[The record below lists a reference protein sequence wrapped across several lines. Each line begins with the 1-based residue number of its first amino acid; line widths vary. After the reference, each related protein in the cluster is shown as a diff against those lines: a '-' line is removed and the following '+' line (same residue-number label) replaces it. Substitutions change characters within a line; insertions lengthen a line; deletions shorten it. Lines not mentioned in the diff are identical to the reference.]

1 MVSNGRAFRHA
12 HLRTGSASRLA
23 TTFTPS
29 HVTKQHGGHSTALKV
44 VRVVY
49 KAIFGPKQFRE
60 TSVSAIVEVRH
71 ACLSLVLALADSSV
85 LATCVGELHGPNH
98 PS

>member
-1 MVSNGRAFRHA
+1 MLQLTLWSRMVALLETPTCKQA
-12 HLRTGSASRLA
+12 PASRLA

-49 KAIFGPKQFRE
+49 KAICR
-60 TSVSAIVEVRH
+60 VEV
-71 ACLSLVLALADSSV
+71 
-85 LATCVGELHGPNH
+85 
-98 PS
+98 